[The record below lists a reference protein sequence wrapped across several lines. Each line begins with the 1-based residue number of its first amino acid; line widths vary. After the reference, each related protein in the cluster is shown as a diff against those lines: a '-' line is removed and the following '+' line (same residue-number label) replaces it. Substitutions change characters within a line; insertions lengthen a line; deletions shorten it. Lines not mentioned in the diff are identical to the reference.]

1 MAHDK
6 SLTRVNQSDLV
17 NTDPILQYF
26 TAIRQQEPEYEHP
39 EGVFRVDE

>member
-6 SLTRVNQSDLV
+6 SLTGVNQPDLI
-17 NTDPILQYF
+17 NPDPTLQYF